1 MAPLQPVA
9 TLMAVARCVA
19 VDGATGKEAEGVV
32 VSLSAVEVGLVMVAW
47 AGPVVDVHLSWIVIV
62 NEICWTGTV
71 PLTAS
76 GCSTEIGIE
85 TEIVRWSGV
94 TDLSEGT
101 SGKFDVQ
108 TVRIVTDPWSLGN
121 AIVLP
126 AEQIIVAPLP
136 QLPSP
141 RHMSPL
147 CQARWYQIGCL
158 STTPPNKRTEKHP
171 SSPVP

>member
-1 MAPLQPVA
+1 LTEIGIA
-9 TLMAVARCVA
+9 
-19 VDGATGKEAEGVV
+19 
-32 VSLSAVEVGLVMVAW
+32 
-47 AGPVVDVHLSWIVIV
+47 
-62 NEICWTGTV
+62 ICWTGTV

-76 GCSTEIGIE
+76 GCLTEIGIAILSLCGIE

-136 QLPSP
+136 QLPPP
-141 RHMSPL
+141 RPMSPL

-171 SSPVP
+171 SSPVPRRRNFDVIVIDQSRLLSDSNLPRM